1 MDYKTKRPNE
11 IQDALCQLHKGEW
24 YSWIDSTSPKV
35 YANVKLTDKI
45 GVDGV
50 MVNNPVTELP
60 SEATVNAKLKE
71 LQDSFDTVNSDV
83 AKARRSAYPSIQ
95 DQLDFLYKDMLAG
108 KGDKTGEWF
117 KLINKV
123 KTENPK

>member
-24 YSWIDSTSPKV
+24 YSWIDSTAPKV

-60 SEATVNAKLKE
+60 SEATVNSKK
-71 LQDSFDTVNSDV
+71 
-83 AKARRSAYPSIQ
+83 
-95 DQLDFLYKDMLAG
+95 
-108 KGDKTGEWF
+108 
-117 KLINKV
+117 
-123 KTENPK
+123 ENPK

>member
-71 LQDSFDTVNSDV
+71 LQDSFDAIV
-83 AKARRSAYPSIQ
+83 
-95 DQLDFLYKDMLAG
+95 M
-108 KGDKTGEWF
+108 
-117 KLINKV
+117 
-123 KTENPK
+123 